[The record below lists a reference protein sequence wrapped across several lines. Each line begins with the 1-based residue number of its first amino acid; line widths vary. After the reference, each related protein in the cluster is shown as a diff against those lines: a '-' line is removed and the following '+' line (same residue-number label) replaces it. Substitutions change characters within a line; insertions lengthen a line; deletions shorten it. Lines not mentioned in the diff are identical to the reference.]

1 MKNLKSRTIACAAV
15 LVVSAFAATSSFAP
29 SAASGAAY
37 CAAATPPAGIAGF
50 QSVPADLCA
59 TLKSA
64 GIRPA
69 TVDKV
74 MATQPK
80 SVKKT
85 LSASERLARRSEM
98 YLEDSQAQTDVTGD
112 MVSQVEKQRSDVF
125 GALAKA
131 TAK

>member
-1 MKNLKSRTIACAAV
+1 MNNSKLLSVAYASV
-15 LVVSAFAATSSFAP
+15 FVVSTFTAATSFAQ
-29 SAASGAAY
+29 SASSVAAY